1 MLTLRERLTYS
12 LLGIL
17 PKSSVAEVE
26 QKNNAKKKHKKK
38 NKKNKSTKLN
48 NHYVVEEED
57 EDDFVSVSSDK
68 IGSDNNDP
76 DNTIDDVSINVNQF
90 QPINYQKQ
98 LLFNFENAQIGIYIL
113 IYNVELYSAFLG
125 CIKKIVIFQL
135 FY

>member
-17 PKSSVAEVE
+17 PKSSSTIEVE

-38 NKKNKSTKLN
+38 NKKNKSIKLN
-48 NHYVVEEED
+48 NDYVVEEED

-68 IGSDNNDP
+68 LGSDNNDP
-76 DNTIDDVSINVNQF
+76 IDDALINVNQF

-98 LLFNFENAQIGIYIL
+98 LIFNFENAQIGIYID
-113 IYNVELYSAFLG
+113 IMN
-125 CIKKIVIFQL
+125 
-135 FY
+135 

>member
-17 PKSSVAEVE
+17 PKSSVLEVE

-48 NHYVVEEED
+48 NHHVVEEED

-68 IGSDNNDP
+68 IGSDALDNNDP
-76 DNTIDDVSINVNQF
+76 DNTIDDTLINVHQF

-98 LLFNFENAQIGIYIL
+98 LIFNFENAQIGIYIDP
-113 IYNVELYSAFLG
+113 
-125 CIKKIVIFQL
+125 
-135 FY
+135 